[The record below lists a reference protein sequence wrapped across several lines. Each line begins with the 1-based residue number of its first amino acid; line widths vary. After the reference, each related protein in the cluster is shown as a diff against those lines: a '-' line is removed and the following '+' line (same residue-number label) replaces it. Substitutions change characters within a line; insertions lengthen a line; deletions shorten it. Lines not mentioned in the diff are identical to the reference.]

1 MDQINWKHA
10 LRHSCLHNNSLLL
23 SQSILIQV
31 ILRPIPRS
39 LRSSSSN
46 ALHASCHTQL
56 VNERQ
61 KERLG
66 ILFPLLAFAC
76 STKRTFSFWKFI
88 MRTSCYLQ
96 LPRCLSLSFTGTCCS
111 SPDALLCP
119 SQACAAPP
127 PSECQHPP
135 RVFLL
140 WNSSWGRYCQLKRR
154 VHISGST
161 GQSMGHPQKMATWFS
176 VSVGTLAYF
185 INQEVLF
192 QRTNVERG
200 HIIGLRNYVSLMINK
215 SLPQWEGVPWNL
227 CPQMHSQT
235 TRRLTL
241 GGYWMGK

>member
-1 MDQINWKHA
+1 MKDRRNA
-10 LRHSCLHNNSLLL
+10 LVYSFLCLHSPAPPREHSHFENS
-23 SQSILIQV
+23 SWGPPV
-31 ILRPIPRS
+31 I
-39 LRSSSSN
+39 
-46 ALHASCHTQL
+46 
-56 VNERQ
+56 
-61 KERLG
+61 
-66 ILFPLLAFAC
+66 
-76 STKRTFSFWKFI
+76 
-88 MRTSCYLQ
+88 
-96 LPRCLSLSFTGTCCS
+96 CS